1 MHKAV
6 PGISVNSDA
15 TRQHVSFDHQFN
27 AVNVRLFVIKRRTM
41 LLQRFVGLARC
52 KSVKDIRI
60 VASGRNAS
68 PLPSLLI
75 TSKPEYNSNTK
86 KMENR

>member
-60 VASGRNAS
+60 VARAEETPLLS
-68 PLPSLLI
+68 PLS
-75 TSKPEYNSNTK
+75 
-86 KMENR
+86 